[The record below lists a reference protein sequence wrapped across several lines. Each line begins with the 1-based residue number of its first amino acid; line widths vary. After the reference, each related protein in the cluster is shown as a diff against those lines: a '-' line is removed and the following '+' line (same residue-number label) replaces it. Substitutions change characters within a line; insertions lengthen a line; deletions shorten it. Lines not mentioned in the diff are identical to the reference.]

1 MPLPADLPASSP
13 SLPAAVLLPIVL
25 YSVVTSVTPG
35 PNNMMLL
42 SSGLRFGVRRT
53 VPHIAGI
60 VLGGTFMVAMTG
72 LGLAS
77 AMARYPLLQAGLKW
91 GGLLYLLW
99 LAWQM
104 TRMTAPAPTAPGAP
118 GDHGGATAQ
127 AQHARPLGFWGAAAF
142 QWINPKLWMM
152 ALGLFTSYL
161 PAHSGTAAVLA
172 ASLIFGVTNLPC
184 ISVWAVAGQSLR
196 RWLQNPAL
204 LKLFNW
210 SMAAALLASMLPV
223 IWRQA

>member
-1 MPLPADLPASSP
+1 MPLPT
-13 SLPAAVLLPIVL
+13 AVLLPIVL
-25 YSVVTSVTPG
+25 YSIVTSVTPG

-42 SSGLRFGVRRT
+42 SSGLRFGVRRS
-53 VPHIAGI
+53 VPHMLGI
-60 VLGGTFMVAMTG
+60 SIGGAVMVALTG
-72 LGLAS
+72 LGLVS
-77 AMARYPLLQAGLKW
+77 VLERYPLVQAGLKW

-104 TRMTAPAPTAPGAP
+104 TRMTAPAPADADANVGEAPDSPA
-118 GDHGGATAQ
+118 AS
-127 AQHARPLGFWGAAAF
+127 RPLGFWGAAAF

-152 ALGLFTSYL
+152 ALGLFGSYL

-172 ASLIFGVTNLPC
+172 AALIFGVANLPC

-196 RWLQNPAL
+196 RWLQNPTL

-223 IWRQA
+223 IWRH